1 MVRNKIAVLE
11 KSTIDKI
18 AAGEVVERP
27 SSVVKE
33 LVENAIDAGAS
44 AITVEIKDGGKSYIR
59 ITDNGCGIPEDEL
72 SVAFMRHSTSKL
84 RDASELADI
93 HTLGFRGEALSSISA
108 VSRVEMI
115 TKPADTLMGVRYVIE
130 GSKEISLDKIG
141 APDGTTIMIYQLFFN
156 TPARKKFLKT
166 DTTEASYI
174 SELMERLALS
184 HPDISFCFISNKKEK
199 IHTSGNGNLMDTI
212 YQIYGRQIASNLL
225 AVEKE
230 TDLLKV
236 SGFIGNSNVARGN
249 RSLENFYIN
258 GRYIKSPLLSK
269 SVEEGYVGYLMQHQY
284 PFCVLMITTKEASV
298 DVNVHPTKQE
308 VRFDD
313 EMAIADIFKSLIF
326 DRLHQREDIAEV
338 TLDENVKEYAEEVAE
353 EVAKDQQS
361 STIRQDVPMRK
372 IAESTVADPRLEPM
386 ASEAESKQEEIVKEV
401 APEPFEKSRLEKMR
415 QKITAQIHADTPY
428 ERKYQ
433 EYYQEK
439 EKEQDQGQKEKFTYE
454 QTTFLSEKA
463 RAKHRII
470 GQVFD
475 TYWLIEHDNKLYII
489 DQHAAHEKVLF
500 ERMMKQLQDKEMTTQ
515 YVSPPII
522 VSLTRAEQDILDRY
536 EDVFSELGYVISSFG
551 GNEFAIEGV
560 PGNLF
565 SFDVKEF
572 FMELLASCGEL
583 KGNDGHDMIVEKV
596 ASMSCKAAVKGN
608 NRLSYS
614 EIEELLDEL
623 LSLDNPYHCP
633 HGRPTIIAMTKY
645 ELEKKFKRIV

>member
-130 GSKEISLDKIG
+130 GSKEVSLDKIG
-141 APDGTTIMIYQLFFN
+141 APDGTTIMVYQLFFN

-212 YQIYGRQIASNLL
+212 YQIYGRLIASNLL

-326 DRLHQREDIAEV
+326 ERLHQREDIAEV
-338 TLDENVKEYAEEVAE
+338 TLDENVQAA
-353 EVAKDQQS
+353 
-361 STIRQDVPMRK
+361 PLRK
-372 IAESTVADPRLEPM
+372 TTENDATDPGSESMTCEP
-386 ASEAESKQEEIVKEV
+386 ESKKEETIIEV

-439 EKEQDQGQKEKFTYE
+439 EKEQDQSREEKVTYE
-454 QTTFLSEKA
+454 QTSFLSEQA

-522 VSLTRAEQDILDRY
+522 VSLTRAERDILKRY
-536 EDVFSELGYVISSFG
+536 EEVFSELGYVISSFG

-608 NRLSYS
+608 NRLSYP

-623 LSLDNPYHCP
+623 LSLENPYHCP

>member
-130 GSKEISLDKIG
+130 GSKEVSLDKIG
-141 APDGTTIMIYQLFFN
+141 APDGTTIMVYQLFFN

-212 YQIYGRQIASNLL
+212 YQIYGRLIASNLL

-326 DRLHQREDIAEV
+326 ERLHQREDIAEV
-338 TLDENVKEYAEEVAE
+338 TLDENVQAA
-353 EVAKDQQS
+353 
-361 STIRQDVPMRK
+361 PLRK
-372 IAESTVADPRLEPM
+372 TTENDATDPGSESMTCEL
-386 ASEAESKQEEIVKEV
+386 ESKKEETIIEV

-439 EKEQDQGQKEKFTYE
+439 EKEQDQSREEKVTYE
-454 QTTFLSEKA
+454 QTSFLSEQA

-522 VSLTRAEQDILDRY
+522 VSLTRAERDILKRY
-536 EDVFSELGYVISSFG
+536 EEVFSELGYVISSFG

-608 NRLSYS
+608 NRLSYP

-623 LSLDNPYHCP
+623 LSLENPYHCP

>member
-11 KSTIDKI
+11 KATIDKI

-27 SSVVKE
+27 ASVVKE
-33 LVENAIDAGAS
+33 LVENAIDAGAD

-59 ITDNGCGIPEDEL
+59 ITDNGCGIPEEEL
-72 SVAFMRHSTSKL
+72 PVAFLRHSTSKL
-84 RDASELADI
+84 RDASELSDI

-115 TKPADTLMGVRYVIE
+115 TKPQTELMGVRYVVE
-130 GSKEISLDKIG
+130 GSQEISMDKIG
-141 APDGTTIMIYQLFFN
+141 APDGTTIMVYQLFFN
-156 TPARKKFLKT
+156 TPARKKFLKS
-166 DTTEASYI
+166 DMTEASYI

-184 HPDISFCFISNKKEK
+184 HPDVSFLFISNKKEK

-230 TDLLKV
+230 TDLLMV

-269 SVEEGYVGYLMQHQY
+269 AVEEGYVGYLMQHQY
-284 PFCVLMITTKEASV
+284 PFCVLQITTKEAAV

-313 EMAIADIFKSLIF
+313 EIAIADIFKTLVF
-326 DRLHQREDIAEV
+326 ERLHQREDIAEV
-338 TLDENVKEYAEEVAE
+338 TLDEEIEKEKEQSKPVTEER
-353 EVAKDQQS
+353 
-361 STIRQDVPMRK
+361 T
-372 IAESTVADPRLEPM
+372 
-386 ASEAESKQEEIVKEV
+386 
-401 APEPFEKSRLEKMR
+401 PEPFEKARLQQMR
-415 QKITAQIHADTPY
+415 EKITKQIHADTPY

-433 EYYQEK
+433 EFYQKRESDANAHAPK
-439 EKEQDQGQKEKFTYE
+439 QELPETSKPATYE
-454 QTTFLSEKA
+454 QTSFLTREA
-463 RAKHRII
+463 RAKHHII

-489 DQHAAHEKVLF
+489 DQHAAHEKVLY
-500 ERMMKQLQDKEMTTQ
+500 ERMMKQLKNKEMTTQ

-522 VSLTRAEQDILDRY
+522 LSLTRAEQDILERFA
-536 EDVFSELGYVISSFG
+536 DVFAELGYVISPFG

-565 SFDVKEF
+565 SFDVKTF
-572 FMELLASCGEL
+572 FMELLASCDSL
-583 KGNDGHDMIVEKV
+583 KGNDGHDMILEKI
-596 ASMSCKAAVKGN
+596 ASMSCKAAIKGN
-608 NRLSYS
+608 NHLSRP
-614 EIEELLDEL
+614 EIEALLEEL
-623 LSLDNPYHCP
+623 LSLENPYHCP
-633 HGRPTIIAMTKY
+633 HGRPTIISMTKY
-645 ELEKKFKRIV
+645 EIEKKFKRIV

>member
-130 GSKEISLDKIG
+130 GSKEVSLDKIG
-141 APDGTTIMIYQLFFN
+141 APDGTTIMVYQLFFN

-326 DRLHQREDIAEV
+326 ERLHQREDIAEV
-338 TLDENVKEYAEEVAE
+338 TLDENVQAA
-353 EVAKDQQS
+353 
-361 STIRQDVPMRK
+361 PLRK
-372 IAESTVADPRLEPM
+372 TTENDATDPGSESMTCEP
-386 ASEAESKQEEIVKEV
+386 ESKKEETIIEV

-439 EKEQDQGQKEKFTYE
+439 EKEQDQSREEKVTYE
-454 QTTFLSEKA
+454 QTSFLSEQA

-475 TYWLIEHDNKLYII
+475 TYWLVEHDNKLYII

-522 VSLTRAEQDILDRY
+522 VSLTRAEQDILKRY
-536 EDVFSELGYVISSFG
+536 EEVFSELGYVISSFG

-608 NRLSYS
+608 NRLSYP
-614 EIEELLDEL
+614 EIAELLDEL
-623 LSLDNPYHCP
+623 LSLENPYHCP

>member
-130 GSKEISLDKIG
+130 GSKEVSLDKIG
-141 APDGTTIMIYQLFFN
+141 APDGTTIMVYQLFFN

-212 YQIYGRQIASNLL
+212 YQIYGRLIASNLL

-326 DRLHQREDIAEV
+326 ERLHQREDIAEV
-338 TLDENVKEYAEEVAE
+338 TLDENVQAA
-353 EVAKDQQS
+353 
-361 STIRQDVPMRK
+361 PLRK
-372 IAESTVADPRLEPM
+372 TTENDATDPGSESMTCEP
-386 ASEAESKQEEIVKEV
+386 ESKKEETIIEV

-439 EKEQDQGQKEKFTYE
+439 EKEQDQSREEKVTYE
-454 QTTFLSEKA
+454 QTSFLSEQA

-522 VSLTRAEQDILDRY
+522 VSLTRAEQDILKRY
-536 EDVFSELGYVISSFG
+536 EEVFSELGYVISSFG

-608 NRLSYS
+608 NRLSYP
-614 EIEELLDEL
+614 EIAELLDEL
-623 LSLDNPYHCP
+623 LSLENPYHCP

>member
-11 KSTIDKI
+11 KATIDKI

-27 SSVVKE
+27 ASVVKE
-33 LVENAIDAGAS
+33 LVENAIDAGAD

-59 ITDNGCGIPEDEL
+59 ITDNGCGIPEEEL
-72 SVAFMRHSTSKL
+72 PVAFLRHSTSKL
-84 RDASELADI
+84 RDASELSDI

-115 TKPADTLMGVRYVIE
+115 TKPQTELMGVRYVVE
-130 GSKEISLDKIG
+130 GSQEVSMDKIG
-141 APDGTTIMIYQLFFN
+141 APDGTTIMVYQLFFN
-156 TPARKKFLKT
+156 TPARKKFLKS
-166 DTTEASYI
+166 DMTEASYI

-184 HPDISFCFISNKKEK
+184 HPDVSFLFISNKKEK

-230 TDLLKV
+230 TDLLMV

-269 SVEEGYVGYLMQHQY
+269 AVEEGYVGYLMQHQY
-284 PFCVLMITTKEASV
+284 PFCVLQITTKEAAV

-313 EMAIADIFKSLIF
+313 EIAIADIFKTLVF
-326 DRLHQREDIAEV
+326 ERLHQREDIAEV
-338 TLDENVKEYAEEVAE
+338 TLDEEIEKEKEQSKPVTEER
-353 EVAKDQQS
+353 
-361 STIRQDVPMRK
+361 T
-372 IAESTVADPRLEPM
+372 
-386 ASEAESKQEEIVKEV
+386 
-401 APEPFEKSRLEKMR
+401 PEPFEKARLQQMR
-415 QKITAQIHADTPY
+415 EKITKQIHADTPY

-433 EYYQEK
+433 EFYQKRESDTNAHAPK
-439 EKEQDQGQKEKFTYE
+439 QELPETSKPATYE
-454 QTTFLSEKA
+454 QTSFLTREA
-463 RAKHRII
+463 RAKHHII

-489 DQHAAHEKVLF
+489 DQHAAHEKVLY
-500 ERMMKQLQDKEMTTQ
+500 ERMMKQLKNKEMTTQ

-522 VSLTRAEQDILDRY
+522 LSLTRAEQDILERFA
-536 EDVFSELGYVISSFG
+536 DVFAELGYVISPFG

-565 SFDVKEF
+565 SFDVKTF
-572 FMELLASCGEL
+572 FMELLASCDSL
-583 KGNDGHDMIVEKV
+583 KGNDGHDMILEKI
-596 ASMSCKAAVKGN
+596 ASMSCKAAIKGN
-608 NRLSYS
+608 NYLSRP
-614 EIEELLDEL
+614 EIEALLEEL
-623 LSLDNPYHCP
+623 LSLENPYHCP

>member
-130 GSKEISLDKIG
+130 GSKEVSLDKIG
-141 APDGTTIMIYQLFFN
+141 APDGTTIMVYQLFFN

-326 DRLHQREDIAEV
+326 ERLYQREDIAEV
-338 TLDENVKEYAEEVAE
+338 TLDENVQAA
-353 EVAKDQQS
+353 S
-361 STIRQDVPMRK
+361 LRK
-372 IAESTVADPRLEPM
+372 TTENDATDPGSESITCEP
-386 ASEAESKQEEIVKEV
+386 ESKKEETIIEV

-439 EKEQDQGQKEKFTYE
+439 EKEQDQSREEKVTYE
-454 QTTFLSEKA
+454 QTSFLSEQA

-522 VSLTRAEQDILDRY
+522 VSLTRAEQDILKRY
-536 EDVFSELGYVISSFG
+536 EEVFSELGYVISSFG

-565 SFDVKEF
+565 SFDAKEF
-572 FMELLASCGEL
+572 FLELLASCGEL

-608 NRLSYS
+608 NRLSYP

-623 LSLDNPYHCP
+623 LSLENPYHCP

>member
-130 GSKEISLDKIG
+130 GSKEVSLDKIG
-141 APDGTTIMIYQLFFN
+141 APDGTTIMVYQLFFN

-326 DRLHQREDIAEV
+326 ERLYQREDIAEV
-338 TLDENVKEYAEEVAE
+338 TLDENVQAA
-353 EVAKDQQS
+353 S
-361 STIRQDVPMRK
+361 LRK
-372 IAESTVADPRLEPM
+372 TTENDATDPGSESITCEP
-386 ASEAESKQEEIVKEV
+386 ESKKEETIIEV

-439 EKEQDQGQKEKFTYE
+439 EKEQDQSREEKVTYE
-454 QTTFLSEKA
+454 QTSFLSEQA

-500 ERMMKQLQDKEMTTQ
+500 ERMMKQWQDKEMTTQ

-522 VSLTRAEQDILDRY
+522 VSLTRAEQDILKRY
-536 EDVFSELGYVISSFG
+536 EEVFSELGYVISSFG

-608 NRLSYS
+608 NRLSYP

-623 LSLDNPYHCP
+623 LSLENPYHCP

>member
-11 KSTIDKI
+11 KATIDKI

-27 SSVVKE
+27 ASVVKE
-33 LVENAIDAGAS
+33 LVENAIDAGAD

-59 ITDNGCGIPEDEL
+59 ITDNGCGIPEEEL
-72 SVAFMRHSTSKL
+72 PVAFLRHSTSKL
-84 RDASELADI
+84 RDASELSDI

-115 TKPADTLMGVRYVIE
+115 TKPQTELMGVRYVVE
-130 GSKEISLDKIG
+130 GSQEVSMDKIG
-141 APDGTTIMIYQLFFN
+141 APDGTTIMVYQLFFN
-156 TPARKKFLKT
+156 TPARKKFLKS
-166 DTTEASYI
+166 DITEASYI

-184 HPDISFCFISNKKEK
+184 HPDVSFLFISNKKEK

-230 TDLLKV
+230 TDLLMV

-269 SVEEGYVGYLMQHQY
+269 AVEEGYVGYLMQHQY
-284 PFCVLMITTKEASV
+284 PFCVLQITTKEAAV

-313 EMAIADIFKSLIF
+313 EIAIADIFKTLVF
-326 DRLHQREDIAEV
+326 ERLHQREDIAEV
-338 TLDENVKEYAEEVAE
+338 TLDEEIEKEKEKEQSKPVAE
-353 EVAKDQQS
+353 ER
-361 STIRQDVPMRK
+361 T
-372 IAESTVADPRLEPM
+372 
-386 ASEAESKQEEIVKEV
+386 
-401 APEPFEKSRLEKMR
+401 PEPFEKARLQQMR
-415 QKITAQIHADTPY
+415 EKITKQIHADTPY

-433 EYYQEK
+433 EFYQKRESDTNAHAPK
-439 EKEQDQGQKEKFTYE
+439 QELPETSKPATYE
-454 QTTFLSEKA
+454 QTSFLTREA
-463 RAKHRII
+463 RTKHHII

-489 DQHAAHEKVLF
+489 DQHAAHEKVLY
-500 ERMMKQLQDKEMTTQ
+500 ERMMKQLKNKEMTTQ

-522 VSLTRAEQDILDRY
+522 LSLTRAEQDILERFA
-536 EDVFSELGYVISSFG
+536 DVFAELGYVISPFG

-565 SFDVKEF
+565 SFDVKTF
-572 FMELLASCGEL
+572 FMELLASCDSL
-583 KGNDGHDMIVEKV
+583 KGNDGHDMILEKI
-596 ASMSCKAAVKGN
+596 ASMSCKAAIKGN
-608 NRLSYS
+608 NQLSRP
-614 EIEELLDEL
+614 EIEALLEEL
-623 LSLDNPYHCP
+623 LSLENPYHCP

>member
-130 GSKEISLDKIG
+130 GSKEVSLDKIG
-141 APDGTTIMIYQLFFN
+141 APDGTTIMVYQLFFN

-326 DRLHQREDIAEV
+326 ERLYQREDIAEV
-338 TLDENVKEYAEEVAE
+338 TLDENVQAA
-353 EVAKDQQS
+353 S
-361 STIRQDVPMRK
+361 LRK
-372 IAESTVADPRLEPM
+372 TTENDATDPGSESITCEP
-386 ASEAESKQEEIVKEV
+386 ESKKEETIIEV

-439 EKEQDQGQKEKFTYE
+439 EKEQDQSREEKVTYE
-454 QTTFLSEKA
+454 QTSFLSEQA

-522 VSLTRAEQDILDRY
+522 VSLTRAEQDILKRY
-536 EDVFSELGYVISSFG
+536 EEVFSELGYVISSFG

-572 FMELLASCGEL
+572 FMELLASCDEL

-608 NRLSYS
+608 NRLSYP

-623 LSLDNPYHCP
+623 LSLENPYHCP

>member
-130 GSKEISLDKIG
+130 GSKEVSLDKIG
-141 APDGTTIMIYQLFFN
+141 APDGTTIMVYQLFFN

-212 YQIYGRQIASNLL
+212 YQIYDRLIASNLL
-225 AVEKE
+225 TVEKE

-326 DRLHQREDIAEV
+326 ERLYQREDIAEV
-338 TLDENVKEYAEEVAE
+338 TLDENVQAA
-353 EVAKDQQS
+353 S
-361 STIRQDVPMRK
+361 LRK
-372 IAESTVADPRLEPM
+372 TTENDATDPGSESITCEP
-386 ASEAESKQEEIVKEV
+386 ESKKEETIIEV

-439 EKEQDQGQKEKFTYE
+439 EKEQDQSREEKVTYE
-454 QTTFLSEKA
+454 QTSFLSEQA

-522 VSLTRAEQDILDRY
+522 VSLTRAEQDILKRY
-536 EDVFSELGYVISSFG
+536 EEVFSELGYVISSFG

-608 NRLSYS
+608 NRLSYP

-623 LSLDNPYHCP
+623 LSLENPYHCP

>member
-130 GSKEISLDKIG
+130 GSKEVSLDKIG
-141 APDGTTIMIYQLFFN
+141 APDGTTIMVYQLFFN

-326 DRLHQREDIAEV
+326 ERLHQREDIAEV
-338 TLDENVKEYAEEVAE
+338 TLDENVQAA
-353 EVAKDQQS
+353 
-361 STIRQDVPMRK
+361 PLRK
-372 IAESTVADPRLEPM
+372 TTENDATDPGSESMTCEP
-386 ASEAESKQEEIVKEV
+386 ESKKEETIIEV

-439 EKEQDQGQKEKFTYE
+439 EKEQDQSREEKVTYE
-454 QTTFLSEKA
+454 QTSFLSEQA

-522 VSLTRAEQDILDRY
+522 VSLTRAEQDILKRY
-536 EDVFSELGYVISSFG
+536 EEVFSELGYVISSFG

-608 NRLSYS
+608 NRLSYP

-623 LSLDNPYHCP
+623 LSLENPYHCP

>member
-33 LVENAIDAGAS
+33 LVENAIDAGAT

-130 GSKEISLDKIG
+130 GSKEVSLDKIG
-141 APDGTTIMIYQLFFN
+141 APDGTTIMVYQLFFN

-199 IHTSGNGNLMDTI
+199 IHTSGNGNLIDTI

-225 AVEKE
+225 TVEKE

-326 DRLHQREDIAEV
+326 ERLHQRW
-338 TLDENVKEYAEEVAE
+338 
-353 EVAKDQQS
+353 
-361 STIRQDVPMRK
+361 RMPRK
-372 IAESTVADPRLEPM
+372 IQAPGMLLHCRRRHRSLLRSPVWKKCARRSRRRSMQTRHTKENIRSIIRKRKKSRTKVRKKRSIMSRPHFYPSRRAPSTV
-386 ASEAESKQEEIVKEV
+386 S
-401 APEPFEKSRLEKMR
+401 
-415 QKITAQIHADTPY
+415 
-428 ERKYQ
+428 
-433 EYYQEK
+433 
-439 EKEQDQGQKEKFTYE
+439 
-454 QTTFLSEKA
+454 
-463 RAKHRII
+463 
-470 GQVFD
+470 
-475 TYWLIEHDNKLYII
+475 
-489 DQHAAHEKVLF
+489 
-500 ERMMKQLQDKEMTTQ
+500 
-515 YVSPPII
+515 
-522 VSLTRAEQDILDRY
+522 LDR
-536 EDVFSELGYVISSFG
+536 
-551 GNEFAIEGV
+551 
-560 PGNLF
+560 
-565 SFDVKEF
+565 
-572 FMELLASCGEL
+572 
-583 KGNDGHDMIVEKV
+583 
-596 ASMSCKAAVKGN
+596 
-608 NRLSYS
+608 
-614 EIEELLDEL
+614 
-623 LSLDNPYHCP
+623 SLILT
-633 HGRPTIIAMTKY
+633 G
-645 ELEKKFKRIV
+645 

>member
-11 KSTIDKI
+11 KATIDKI

-27 SSVVKE
+27 ASVVKE
-33 LVENAIDAGAS
+33 LVENAIDAGAD

-59 ITDNGCGIPEDEL
+59 ITDNGCGIPEEEL
-72 SVAFMRHSTSKL
+72 PVAFLRHSTSKL
-84 RDASELADI
+84 RNASELSDI

-115 TKPADTLMGVRYVIE
+115 TKPQTELMGVRYVVE
-130 GSKEISLDKIG
+130 GSQEVSMDKIG
-141 APDGTTIMIYQLFFN
+141 APDGTTIMVYQLFFN
-156 TPARKKFLKT
+156 TPARKKFLKS
-166 DTTEASYI
+166 DMTEASYI

-184 HPDISFCFISNKKEK
+184 HPDVSFLFISNKKEK

-230 TDLLKV
+230 TDLLMV

-269 SVEEGYVGYLMQHQY
+269 AVEEGYVGYLMQHQY
-284 PFCVLMITTKEASV
+284 PFCVLQITTKEAAV

-313 EMAIADIFKSLIF
+313 EIAIADIFKTLVF
-326 DRLHQREDIAEV
+326 ERLHQREDIAEV
-338 TLDENVKEYAEEVAE
+338 TLDEEIEKEKEKEQSKPVAE
-353 EVAKDQQS
+353 ER
-361 STIRQDVPMRK
+361 T
-372 IAESTVADPRLEPM
+372 
-386 ASEAESKQEEIVKEV
+386 
-401 APEPFEKSRLEKMR
+401 PEPFEKARLQQMR
-415 QKITAQIHADTPY
+415 EKITKQIHADTPY

-433 EYYQEK
+433 EFYQKRESDTNAHAPK
-439 EKEQDQGQKEKFTYE
+439 QELPETSKTATYE
-454 QTTFLSEKA
+454 QTSFLTREA
-463 RAKHRII
+463 RAKHHII

-489 DQHAAHEKVLF
+489 DQHAAHEKVLY
-500 ERMMKQLQDKEMTTQ
+500 ERMMKQLKNKEMTTQ

-522 VSLTRAEQDILDRY
+522 LSLTRAEQDILERFA
-536 EDVFSELGYVISSFG
+536 DVFAELGYVISPFG

-565 SFDVKEF
+565 SFDVKTF
-572 FMELLASCGEL
+572 FMELLASCDSL
-583 KGNDGHDMIVEKV
+583 KGNDGHDMILEKI
-596 ASMSCKAAVKGN
+596 ASMSCKAAIKGN
-608 NRLSYS
+608 NHLSRP
-614 EIEELLDEL
+614 EIEALLEEL
-623 LSLDNPYHCP
+623 LSLENPYHCP

>member
-44 AITVEIKDGGKSYIR
+44 AITVEIKDGGKSHIR

-130 GSKEISLDKIG
+130 GSKEVSLDKIG
-141 APDGTTIMIYQLFFN
+141 APDGTTIMVYQLFFN

-212 YQIYGRQIASNLL
+212 YQIYGRLIASNLL

-326 DRLHQREDIAEV
+326 ERLHQREDIAEV
-338 TLDENVKEYAEEVAE
+338 TLDENVQAA
-353 EVAKDQQS
+353 
-361 STIRQDVPMRK
+361 PLRK
-372 IAESTVADPRLEPM
+372 TTENDATDPGSESMTCEP
-386 ASEAESKQEEIVKEV
+386 ESKKEETIIEV

-415 QKITAQIHADTPY
+415 QKIMAQIHADTPY

-439 EKEQDQGQKEKFTYE
+439 EKEQDQSREEKVTYE
-454 QTTFLSEKA
+454 QTSFLSEQA

-522 VSLTRAEQDILDRY
+522 VSLTRAERDILKRY
-536 EDVFSELGYVISSFG
+536 EEVFSELGYVISSFG

-608 NRLSYS
+608 NRLSYP

-623 LSLDNPYHCP
+623 LSLENPYHCP

>member
-11 KSTIDKI
+11 KATIDKI

-27 SSVVKE
+27 ASVVKE
-33 LVENAIDAGAS
+33 LVENAIDAGAD

-59 ITDNGCGIPEDEL
+59 ITDNGCGIPEEEL
-72 SVAFMRHSTSKL
+72 PVAFLRHSTSKL
-84 RDASELADI
+84 RDASELSDI

-115 TKPADTLMGVRYVIE
+115 TKPQTELMGVRYVVE
-130 GSKEISLDKIG
+130 GSQEVSMDKIG
-141 APDGTTIMIYQLFFN
+141 APDGTTIMVYQLFFN
-156 TPARKKFLKT
+156 TPARKKFLKS
-166 DTTEASYI
+166 DMTEASYI

-184 HPDISFCFISNKKEK
+184 HPDVSFLFISNKKEK

-230 TDLLKV
+230 TDLLMV

-269 SVEEGYVGYLMQHQY
+269 AVEEGYVGYLMQHQY
-284 PFCVLMITTKEASV
+284 PFCVLQITTKEAAV

-313 EMAIADIFKSLIF
+313 EIAIADIFKTLVF
-326 DRLHQREDIAEV
+326 ERLHQREDIAEV
-338 TLDENVKEYAEEVAE
+338 TLDEEIEIEKEKEKEQSKPVTEER
-353 EVAKDQQS
+353 
-361 STIRQDVPMRK
+361 T
-372 IAESTVADPRLEPM
+372 
-386 ASEAESKQEEIVKEV
+386 
-401 APEPFEKSRLEKMR
+401 PEPFEKARLQQMR
-415 QKITAQIHADTPY
+415 EKITKQIHADTPY

-433 EYYQEK
+433 EFYQKRESDTNAHAPK
-439 EKEQDQGQKEKFTYE
+439 QELPETSKPATYE
-454 QTTFLSEKA
+454 QTSFLTREA
-463 RAKHRII
+463 RAKHHII

-489 DQHAAHEKVLF
+489 DQHAAHEKVLY
-500 ERMMKQLQDKEMTTQ
+500 ERMMKQLKNKEMTTQ

-522 VSLTRAEQDILDRY
+522 LSLTRAEQDILERFA
-536 EDVFSELGYVISSFG
+536 DVFAELGYVISPFG

-565 SFDVKEF
+565 SFDVKTF
-572 FMELLASCGEL
+572 FMELLASCDSL
-583 KGNDGHDMIVEKV
+583 KGNDGHDMILEKI
-596 ASMSCKAAVKGN
+596 ASMSCKAAIKGN
-608 NRLSYS
+608 NQLSRP
-614 EIEELLDEL
+614 EIEALLEEL
-623 LSLDNPYHCP
+623 LSLENPYHCP

>member
-11 KSTIDKI
+11 KATIDKI

-27 SSVVKE
+27 ASVVKE
-33 LVENAIDAGAS
+33 LVENAIDAGAD

-59 ITDNGCGIPEDEL
+59 ITDNGCGIPEEEL
-72 SVAFMRHSTSKL
+72 PVAFLRHSTSKL
-84 RDASELADI
+84 RDASELSDI

-115 TKPADTLMGVRYVIE
+115 TKPQTELMGVRYVVE
-130 GSKEISLDKIG
+130 GSQEVSMDKIG
-141 APDGTTIMIYQLFFN
+141 APDGTTIMVYQLFFN
-156 TPARKKFLKT
+156 TPARKKFLKS
-166 DTTEASYI
+166 DMTEASYI

-184 HPDISFCFISNKKEK
+184 HPDVSFLFISNKKEK

-230 TDLLKV
+230 TDLLMV

-269 SVEEGYVGYLMQHQY
+269 AVEEGYVGYLMQHQY
-284 PFCVLMITTKEASV
+284 PFCVLQITTKEAAV

-313 EMAIADIFKSLIF
+313 EMAIADIFKTLVF
-326 DRLHQREDIAEV
+326 ERLHQREDIAEV
-338 TLDENVKEYAEEVAE
+338 TLDEEIEKEKEQSKPVTEER
-353 EVAKDQQS
+353 
-361 STIRQDVPMRK
+361 T
-372 IAESTVADPRLEPM
+372 
-386 ASEAESKQEEIVKEV
+386 
-401 APEPFEKSRLEKMR
+401 PEPFEKARLQQMR
-415 QKITAQIHADTPY
+415 EKITKQIHADTPY

-433 EYYQEK
+433 EFYQKRESDANAHAPK
-439 EKEQDQGQKEKFTYE
+439 QELPETSKPATYE
-454 QTTFLSEKA
+454 QTSFLTREA
-463 RAKHRII
+463 RAKHHII

-489 DQHAAHEKVLF
+489 DQHAAHEKVLY
-500 ERMMKQLQDKEMTTQ
+500 ERMMKQLKNKEMTTQ

-522 VSLTRAEQDILDRY
+522 LSLTRAEQDILERFA
-536 EDVFSELGYVISSFG
+536 DVFAELGYVISPFG

-565 SFDVKEF
+565 SFDVKTF
-572 FMELLASCGEL
+572 FMELLASCDSL
-583 KGNDGHDMIVEKV
+583 KGNDGHDMILEKI
-596 ASMSCKAAVKGN
+596 ASMSCKAAIKGN
-608 NRLSYS
+608 NHLSRP
-614 EIEELLDEL
+614 EIEALLEEL
-623 LSLDNPYHCP
+623 LSLENPYHCP
-633 HGRPTIIAMTKY
+633 HGRPTIISMTKY
-645 ELEKKFKRIV
+645 EIEKKFKRIV

>member
-130 GSKEISLDKIG
+130 GSKEVSLDKIG
-141 APDGTTIMIYQLFFN
+141 APDGTTIMVYQLFFN

-212 YQIYGRQIASNLL
+212 YQIYGRLIASNLL

-326 DRLHQREDIAEV
+326 ERLHQREDIAEV
-338 TLDENVKEYAEEVAE
+338 TLDENVQAA
-353 EVAKDQQS
+353 
-361 STIRQDVPMRK
+361 PLRK
-372 IAESTVADPRLEPM
+372 TTENDATDPGSESMTCEQ
-386 ASEAESKQEEIVKEV
+386 ESKKEETIIEV

-439 EKEQDQGQKEKFTYE
+439 EKEQDQSREEKVTYE
-454 QTTFLSEKA
+454 QTSFLSEQA

-522 VSLTRAEQDILDRY
+522 VSLTRAEQDILKRY
-536 EDVFSELGYVISSFG
+536 EEVFSELGYVISSFG

-608 NRLSYS
+608 NRLSYP
-614 EIEELLDEL
+614 EIAELLDEL
-623 LSLDNPYHCP
+623 LSLENPYHCP

>member
-130 GSKEISLDKIG
+130 GSKEVSLDKIG
-141 APDGTTIMIYQLFFN
+141 APDGTTIMVYQLFFN

-212 YQIYGRQIASNLL
+212 YQIYGRLIASNLL

-326 DRLHQREDIAEV
+326 ERLHQREDIAEV
-338 TLDENVKEYAEEVAE
+338 TLDENVLAA
-353 EVAKDQQS
+353 
-361 STIRQDVPMRK
+361 PLRK
-372 IAESTVADPRLEPM
+372 TTENDATDPGSESMTCEP
-386 ASEAESKQEEIVKEV
+386 ESKKEETIIEV

-439 EKEQDQGQKEKFTYE
+439 EKEQDQSREEKVTYGQTS
-454 QTTFLSEKA
+454 FLSEQA

-522 VSLTRAEQDILDRY
+522 VSLTRAEQDILKRY
-536 EDVFSELGYVISSFG
+536 EEVFSELGYVISSFG

-608 NRLSYS
+608 NRLSYP

-623 LSLDNPYHCP
+623 LSLENPYHCP

>member
-130 GSKEISLDKIG
+130 GSKEVSLDKIG
-141 APDGTTIMIYQLFFN
+141 APDGTTIMVYQLFFN

-326 DRLHQREDIAEV
+326 ERLLQREDIAEV
-338 TLDENVKEYAEEVAE
+338 TLDENVQAA
-353 EVAKDQQS
+353 
-361 STIRQDVPMRK
+361 PLRK
-372 IAESTVADPRLEPM
+372 TTENDATDPGSESMTCKP
-386 ASEAESKQEEIVKEV
+386 ESKKEETIIEV

-439 EKEQDQGQKEKFTYE
+439 EKEQDQSREEKVTYE
-454 QTTFLSEKA
+454 QTSFLSEQA

-522 VSLTRAEQDILDRY
+522 VSLTRAEQDILKRY
-536 EDVFSELGYVISSFG
+536 EEVFSELGYVISSFG

-608 NRLSYS
+608 NRLSYP

-623 LSLDNPYHCP
+623 LSLENPYHCP

>member
-11 KSTIDKI
+11 KATIDKI

-27 SSVVKE
+27 ASVVKE
-33 LVENAIDAGAS
+33 LVENAIDAGAD

-59 ITDNGCGIPEDEL
+59 ITDNGCGIPEEEL
-72 SVAFMRHSTSKL
+72 PVAFLRHSTSKL
-84 RDASELADI
+84 RDASELSDI

-115 TKPADTLMGVRYVIE
+115 TKPQTELMGVRYVVE
-130 GSKEISLDKIG
+130 GSQEVSMDKIG
-141 APDGTTIMIYQLFFN
+141 APDGTTIMVYQLFFN
-156 TPARKKFLKT
+156 TPARKKFLKS
-166 DTTEASYI
+166 DMTEASYI

-184 HPDISFCFISNKKEK
+184 HPDVSFLFISNKKEK

-230 TDLLKV
+230 TDLLLV

-269 SVEEGYVGYLMQHQY
+269 AVEEGYVGYLMQHQY
-284 PFCVLMITTKEASV
+284 PFCVLQITTKEAAV

-313 EMAIADIFKSLIF
+313 EIAIADIFKTLVF
-326 DRLHQREDIAEV
+326 ERLHQREDIAEV
-338 TLDENVKEYAEEVAE
+338 TLDEEIEKEKEQSKPVTEER
-353 EVAKDQQS
+353 
-361 STIRQDVPMRK
+361 T
-372 IAESTVADPRLEPM
+372 
-386 ASEAESKQEEIVKEV
+386 
-401 APEPFEKSRLEKMR
+401 PEPFEKARLQQMR
-415 QKITAQIHADTPY
+415 EKITKQIHADTPY

-433 EYYQEK
+433 EFYQKRESDTNAHAPK
-439 EKEQDQGQKEKFTYE
+439 QELPETSKPATYE
-454 QTTFLSEKA
+454 QTSFLTREA
-463 RAKHRII
+463 RAKHHII

-489 DQHAAHEKVLF
+489 DQHAAHEKVLY
-500 ERMMKQLQDKEMTTQ
+500 ERMMKQLKNKEMTTQ

-522 VSLTRAEQDILDRY
+522 LSLTRAEQDILERFA
-536 EDVFSELGYVISSFG
+536 DVFAELGYVISPFG

-565 SFDVKEF
+565 SFDVKTF
-572 FMELLASCGEL
+572 FMELLASCDSL
-583 KGNDGHDMIVEKV
+583 KGNDGHDMILEKI
-596 ASMSCKAAVKGN
+596 ASMSCKAAIKGN
-608 NRLSYS
+608 NHLSRP
-614 EIEELLDEL
+614 EIETLLEEL
-623 LSLDNPYHCP
+623 LSLENPYHCP

>member
-11 KSTIDKI
+11 KATIDKI

-27 SSVVKE
+27 ASVVKE
-33 LVENAIDAGAS
+33 LVENAIDAGAD

-59 ITDNGCGIPEDEL
+59 ITDNGCGIPEEEL
-72 SVAFMRHSTSKL
+72 SVAFLRHSTSKL
-84 RDASELADI
+84 RDASELSDI

-115 TKPADTLMGVRYVIE
+115 TKPQTELMGVRYVVE
-130 GSKEISLDKIG
+130 GSQEVSMDKIG
-141 APDGTTIMIYQLFFN
+141 APDGTTIMVYQLFFN
-156 TPARKKFLKT
+156 TPARKKFLKS
-166 DTTEASYI
+166 DMTEASYI

-184 HPDISFCFISNKKEK
+184 HPDVSFLFISNKKEK
-199 IHTSGNGNLMDTI
+199 IHTSENGNLMDTI

-230 TDLLKV
+230 TDLLMV

-269 SVEEGYVGYLMQHQY
+269 AVEEGYVGYLMQHQY
-284 PFCVLMITTKEASV
+284 PFCVLQITTKEAAV

-313 EMAIADIFKSLIF
+313 EIAIADIFKTLVF
-326 DRLHQREDIAEV
+326 ERLHQREDITEV
-338 TLDENVKEYAEEVAE
+338 TLDEEIEKEKEQSKPVTEER
-353 EVAKDQQS
+353 
-361 STIRQDVPMRK
+361 T
-372 IAESTVADPRLEPM
+372 
-386 ASEAESKQEEIVKEV
+386 
-401 APEPFEKSRLEKMR
+401 PEPFEKARLQQMR
-415 QKITAQIHADTPY
+415 EKITKQIHADTPY

-433 EYYQEK
+433 EFYQKRESDANAHVPK
-439 EKEQDQGQKEKFTYE
+439 QELPETSKPVTYE
-454 QTTFLSEKA
+454 QTSFLTREA
-463 RAKHRII
+463 RAKHHII

-489 DQHAAHEKVLF
+489 DQHAAHEKVLY
-500 ERMMKQLQDKEMTTQ
+500 ERMMKQLKNKEMTTQ

-522 VSLTRAEQDILDRY
+522 LSLTRAEQDILERFA
-536 EDVFSELGYVISSFG
+536 DVFAELGYVISPFG

-565 SFDVKEF
+565 SLDVKTF
-572 FMELLASCGEL
+572 FMELLASCDSL
-583 KGNDGHDMIVEKV
+583 KGNDGHDMILEKI
-596 ASMSCKAAVKGN
+596 ASMSCKAAIKGN
-608 NRLSYS
+608 NHLSRP
-614 EIEELLDEL
+614 EIEALLEEL
-623 LSLDNPYHCP
+623 LSLENPYHCP
-633 HGRPTIIAMTKY
+633 HGRPTIISMTKY
-645 ELEKKFKRIV
+645 EIEKKFKRIV

>member
-130 GSKEISLDKIG
+130 GSKEVSLDKIG
-141 APDGTTIMIYQLFFN
+141 APDGTTIMVYQLFFN

-212 YQIYGRQIASNLL
+212 YQIYGRLIASNLL

-326 DRLHQREDIAEV
+326 ERLHQREDIAEV
-338 TLDENVKEYAEEVAE
+338 TLDENVQAA
-353 EVAKDQQS
+353 
-361 STIRQDVPMRK
+361 PLRK
-372 IAESTVADPRLEPM
+372 TTENDATDPGSESMTCEP
-386 ASEAESKQEEIVKEV
+386 ESKKEETIIEV

-439 EKEQDQGQKEKFTYE
+439 EKEQDQSREEKVTYE
-454 QTTFLSEKA
+454 QTSFLSEQA

-522 VSLTRAEQDILDRY
+522 VSLTRAEQDILKRY
-536 EDVFSELGYVISSFG
+536 EEVFSELGYVISSFG

-572 FMELLASCGEL
+572 FMELLASCSEL
-583 KGNDGHDMIVEKV
+583 KGNDGHEMIVEKV

-608 NRLSYS
+608 NRLSYP
-614 EIEELLDEL
+614 EIAELLDEL
-623 LSLDNPYHCP
+623 LSLENPYHCP

>member
-130 GSKEISLDKIG
+130 GSKEVSLDKIG
-141 APDGTTIMIYQLFFN
+141 APDGTTIMVYQLFFN

-326 DRLHQREDIAEV
+326 ERLHQREDIAEV
-338 TLDENVKEYAEEVAE
+338 TLDENVQAA
-353 EVAKDQQS
+353 
-361 STIRQDVPMRK
+361 PLRK
-372 IAESTVADPRLEPM
+372 TTENDATDPGSESMTCEP
-386 ASEAESKQEEIVKEV
+386 ESKKEETIIEV

-439 EKEQDQGQKEKFTYE
+439 EKEQDQSREEKVTYE
-454 QTTFLSEKA
+454 QTSFLSEQA

-522 VSLTRAEQDILDRY
+522 VSLTRAEQDILKRY
-536 EDVFSELGYVISSFG
+536 EEVFSELGYVISSFG

-583 KGNDGHDMIVEKV
+583 KGNDGHEMIVEKV

-608 NRLSYS
+608 NRLSYP
-614 EIEELLDEL
+614 EIAELLDEL
-623 LSLDNPYHCP
+623 LSLENPYHCP

>member
-44 AITVEIKDGGKSYIR
+44 AITVEIRDGGKSYIR

-130 GSKEISLDKIG
+130 GSKEVSLDKIG
-141 APDGTTIMIYQLFFN
+141 APDGTTIMVYQLFFN

-326 DRLHQREDIAEV
+326 ERLYQREDIAEV
-338 TLDENVKEYAEEVAE
+338 TLDENVQAA
-353 EVAKDQQS
+353 S
-361 STIRQDVPMRK
+361 LRK
-372 IAESTVADPRLEPM
+372 TTENDATDPGSESITCEP
-386 ASEAESKQEEIVKEV
+386 ESKKEETIIEV

-439 EKEQDQGQKEKFTYE
+439 EKEQEQSREEKVTYE
-454 QTTFLSEKA
+454 QTSFLSEQA

-500 ERMMKQLQDKEMTTQ
+500 ERMMKRLQDKEMTTQ

-522 VSLTRAEQDILDRY
+522 VSLTRAEQDILKRY
-536 EDVFSELGYVISSFG
+536 EEVFSELGYVISSFG

-608 NRLSYS
+608 NRLSYP

-623 LSLDNPYHCP
+623 LSLENPYHCP

>member
-130 GSKEISLDKIG
+130 GSKEVSLDKIG
-141 APDGTTIMIYQLFFN
+141 APDGTTIMVYQLFFN

-212 YQIYGRQIASNLL
+212 YQIYGRLIASNLL

-308 VRFDD
+308 IRFDD

-326 DRLHQREDIAEV
+326 ERLHQREDIAEV
-338 TLDENVKEYAEEVAE
+338 TLDENVQAA
-353 EVAKDQQS
+353 
-361 STIRQDVPMRK
+361 PLRK
-372 IAESTVADPRLEPM
+372 TTENDATDPGSESMTCEP
-386 ASEAESKQEEIVKEV
+386 ESKKEETIIEV

-415 QKITAQIHADTPY
+415 QKITAQIHTDTPY

-433 EYYQEK
+433 KYYQEK
-439 EKEQDQGQKEKFTYE
+439 EKEQDQSREEKVTYE
-454 QTTFLSEKA
+454 QTSFLSEQA

-522 VSLTRAEQDILDRY
+522 VSLTRAEQDILKRY
-536 EDVFSELGYVISSFG
+536 EEVFSELGYVISSFG

-608 NRLSYS
+608 NRLSYP

-623 LSLDNPYHCP
+623 LSLENPYHCP

>member
-130 GSKEISLDKIG
+130 GSKEVSLDKIG
-141 APDGTTIMIYQLFFN
+141 APDGTTIMVYQLFFN

-212 YQIYGRQIASNLL
+212 YQIYGRLIASNLL

-326 DRLHQREDIAEV
+326 ERLHQREDIAEV
-338 TLDENVKEYAEEVAE
+338 TLDENVQAA
-353 EVAKDQQS
+353 
-361 STIRQDVPMRK
+361 PLRK
-372 IAESTVADPRLEPM
+372 TTENDATDPGSESMTCEP
-386 ASEAESKQEEIVKEV
+386 ESKKEETIIEV

-439 EKEQDQGQKEKFTYE
+439 EKEQDQSREEKVTYE
-454 QTTFLSEKA
+454 QTSFLSEQA

-522 VSLTRAEQDILDRY
+522 VSLTRAERDILKRY
-536 EDVFSELGYVISSFG
+536 EEVFSELGYVISSFG

-608 NRLSYS
+608 NRLSYP
-614 EIEELLDEL
+614 EIVELLDEL
-623 LSLDNPYHCP
+623 LSLENPYHCP

>member
-130 GSKEISLDKIG
+130 GSKEVSLDKIG
-141 APDGTTIMIYQLFFN
+141 APDGTTIMVYQLFFN

-212 YQIYGRQIASNLL
+212 YQIYGRLIASNLL

-326 DRLHQREDIAEV
+326 ERLHQREDIVEV
-338 TLDENVKEYAEEVAE
+338 TLDENVQAA
-353 EVAKDQQS
+353 
-361 STIRQDVPMRK
+361 PLRK
-372 IAESTVADPRLEPM
+372 TTENDATDPGSESMTCEP
-386 ASEAESKQEEIVKEV
+386 ESKKEETIIEV

-439 EKEQDQGQKEKFTYE
+439 EKEQDQSREEKVTYE
-454 QTTFLSEKA
+454 QTSFLSEQA

-522 VSLTRAEQDILDRY
+522 VSLTRAERDILKRY
-536 EDVFSELGYVISSFG
+536 EEVFSELGYVISSFG

-565 SFDVKEF
+565 SFDVKDF

-608 NRLSYS
+608 NRLSYP

-623 LSLDNPYHCP
+623 LSLENPYHCP

>member
-130 GSKEISLDKIG
+130 GSKEVSLDKIG
-141 APDGTTIMIYQLFFN
+141 APDGTTIMVYQLFFN

-326 DRLHQREDIAEV
+326 ERLYQREDIAEV
-338 TLDENVKEYAEEVAE
+338 TLDENVQAA
-353 EVAKDQQS
+353 S
-361 STIRQDVPMRK
+361 LRK
-372 IAESTVADPRLEPM
+372 TTENDATDPGSESITCEP
-386 ASEAESKQEEIVKEV
+386 ESKKEETIIEV

-439 EKEQDQGQKEKFTYE
+439 EKEQDQSREEKVTYE
-454 QTTFLSEKA
+454 QTSFLSEQA

-522 VSLTRAEQDILDRY
+522 VSLTRAEQDILKRY
-536 EDVFSELGYVISSFG
+536 GEVFSELGYVISSFG

-608 NRLSYS
+608 NRLSYP

-623 LSLDNPYHCP
+623 LSLENPYHCP

>member
-130 GSKEISLDKIG
+130 GSKEVSLDKIG
-141 APDGTTIMIYQLFFN
+141 APDGTTIMVYQLFFN

-166 DTTEASYI
+166 DTTETSYI

-225 AVEKE
+225 TVEKE

-326 DRLHQREDIAEV
+326 ERLHQREDIAEV
-338 TLDENVKEYAEEVAE
+338 TLDENVQAA
-353 EVAKDQQS
+353 
-361 STIRQDVPMRK
+361 PLRK
-372 IAESTVADPRLEPM
+372 TTENDATDPGSESMTCEP
-386 ASEAESKQEEIVKEV
+386 ESKKEETIIEV

-439 EKEQDQGQKEKFTYE
+439 EKEQDQSREEKVTYE
-454 QTTFLSEKA
+454 QTSFLSEQA

-522 VSLTRAEQDILDRY
+522 VSLTRAEQDILKRY
-536 EDVFSELGYVISSFG
+536 EEVFSELGYVISSFG

-596 ASMSCKAAVKGN
+596 ASITS
-608 NRLSYS
+608 
-614 EIEELLDEL
+614 
-623 LSLDNPYHCP
+623 
-633 HGRPTIIAMTKY
+633 
-645 ELEKKFKRIV
+645 

>member
-130 GSKEISLDKIG
+130 GSKEVSLDKIG
-141 APDGTTIMIYQLFFN
+141 APDGTTIMVYQLFFN

-212 YQIYGRQIASNLL
+212 YQIYGRLIASNLL

-326 DRLHQREDIAEV
+326 ERLHQREDIAEV
-338 TLDENVKEYAEEVAE
+338 TLDENVQA
-353 EVAKDQQS
+353 
-361 STIRQDVPMRK
+361 PPLRK
-372 IAESTVADPRLEPM
+372 TTENDATDPGSESMTCEP
-386 ASEAESKQEEIVKEV
+386 ESKKEETIIEV

-439 EKEQDQGQKEKFTYE
+439 EKEQDQSREEKVTYE
-454 QTTFLSEKA
+454 QTSFLSEQA

-522 VSLTRAEQDILDRY
+522 VSLTRAEQDILKRY
-536 EDVFSELGYVISSFG
+536 EEVFSELGYVISSFG

-583 KGNDGHDMIVEKV
+583 KGNDGHEMIVEKV

-608 NRLSYS
+608 NRLSYP
-614 EIEELLDEL
+614 EIAELLDEL
-623 LSLDNPYHCP
+623 LSLENPYHCP

>member
-1 MVRNKIAVLE
+1 MVRNKITVLE

-130 GSKEISLDKIG
+130 GSKEVSLDKIG
-141 APDGTTIMIYQLFFN
+141 APDGTTIMVYQLFFN

-212 YQIYGRQIASNLL
+212 YQIYGRLIASNLL

-284 PFCVLMITTKEASV
+284 PFCVLMIATKEASV

-326 DRLHQREDIAEV
+326 ERLHQREDIAEV
-338 TLDENVKEYAEEVAE
+338 TLDENVQAA
-353 EVAKDQQS
+353 
-361 STIRQDVPMRK
+361 PLRK
-372 IAESTVADPRLEPM
+372 TTENDATDPGSESMTCEP
-386 ASEAESKQEEIVKEV
+386 ESKKEETIIEV

-439 EKEQDQGQKEKFTYE
+439 EKEQDQSREEKVTYE
-454 QTTFLSEKA
+454 QTSFLSEQA

-522 VSLTRAEQDILDRY
+522 VSLTRAEQDILKRY
-536 EDVFSELGYVISSFG
+536 EEVFSELGYVISSFG

-565 SFDVKEF
+565 SFDVNF
-572 FMELLASCGEL
+572 LWNCWLP
-583 KGNDGHDMIVEKV
+583 
-596 ASMSCKAAVKGN
+596 AAN
-608 NRLSYS
+608 
-614 EIEELLDEL
+614 
-623 LSLDNPYHCP
+623 
-633 HGRPTIIAMTKY
+633 
-645 ELEKKFKRIV
+645 

>member
-1 MVRNKIAVLE
+1 MVRNKITVLE

-130 GSKEISLDKIG
+130 GSKEVSLDKIG
-141 APDGTTIMIYQLFFN
+141 APDGTTIMVYQLFFN

-326 DRLHQREDIAEV
+326 ERLLQREDIAEV
-338 TLDENVKEYAEEVAE
+338 TLDENVQAA
-353 EVAKDQQS
+353 S
-361 STIRQDVPMRK
+361 LRK
-372 IAESTVADPRLEPM
+372 TTENDATDPGSESITCEP
-386 ASEAESKQEEIVKEV
+386 ESKKEETIIEV

-439 EKEQDQGQKEKFTYE
+439 EKEQDQSREEKVTYE
-454 QTTFLSEKA
+454 QTSFLSEQA

-522 VSLTRAEQDILDRY
+522 VSLTRAEQDILKRY
-536 EDVFSELGYVISSFG
+536 EEVFSELGYVISSFG

-608 NRLSYS
+608 NRLSYP

-623 LSLDNPYHCP
+623 LSLENPYHCP

>member
-130 GSKEISLDKIG
+130 GSKEVSLDKIG
-141 APDGTTIMIYQLFFN
+141 APDGTTIMVYQLFFN

-166 DTTEASYI
+166 DTTETSYI

-225 AVEKE
+225 TVEKE

-326 DRLHQREDIAEV
+326 ERLHQREDIAEV
-338 TLDENVKEYAEEVAE
+338 TLDENVQAA
-353 EVAKDQQS
+353 
-361 STIRQDVPMRK
+361 PLRK
-372 IAESTVADPRLEPM
+372 TTENDATDPGSESMTCEP
-386 ASEAESKQEEIVKEV
+386 ESKKEETIIEV

-439 EKEQDQGQKEKFTYE
+439 EKEQDQSREEKVTYE
-454 QTTFLSEKA
+454 QTSFLSEQA

-500 ERMMKQLQDKEMTTQ
+500 ERMMKQLQDKEMPTQ

-522 VSLTRAEQDILDRY
+522 VSLTRAEQDILKRY
-536 EDVFSELGYVISSFG
+536 EEVFSELGYVISSFG

-608 NRLSYS
+608 NRLSYP

-623 LSLDNPYHCP
+623 LSLENPYHCP

>member
-11 KSTIDKI
+11 KATIDKI

-27 SSVVKE
+27 ASVVKE
-33 LVENAIDAGAS
+33 LVENAIDAGAD

-59 ITDNGCGIPEDEL
+59 ITDNGCGIPEEEL
-72 SVAFMRHSTSKL
+72 PVAFLRHSTSKL
-84 RDASELADI
+84 RDASELSDI

-115 TKPADTLMGVRYVIE
+115 TKPQTELMGVRYVVE
-130 GSKEISLDKIG
+130 GSQEVSMDKIG
-141 APDGTTIMIYQLFFN
+141 APDGTTIMVYQLFFN
-156 TPARKKFLKT
+156 TPARKKFLKS
-166 DTTEASYI
+166 DITEASYI

-184 HPDISFCFISNKKEK
+184 HPDVSFLFISNKKEK

-230 TDLLKV
+230 TDLLMV

-269 SVEEGYVGYLMQHQY
+269 AVEEGYVGYLMQHQY
-284 PFCVLMITTKEASV
+284 PFCVLQITTKEAAV

-313 EMAIADIFKSLIF
+313 EIAIADIFKTLVF
-326 DRLHQREDIAEV
+326 ERLHQREDIAEV
-338 TLDENVKEYAEEVAE
+338 TLDEEIEKEKEKEQSKPVAE
-353 EVAKDQQS
+353 ER
-361 STIRQDVPMRK
+361 T
-372 IAESTVADPRLEPM
+372 
-386 ASEAESKQEEIVKEV
+386 
-401 APEPFEKSRLEKMR
+401 PEPFEKARLQQMR
-415 QKITAQIHADTPY
+415 EKITKQIHADTPY

-433 EYYQEK
+433 EFYQKRESDTNAHAPK
-439 EKEQDQGQKEKFTYE
+439 QELPETSKPATYE
-454 QTTFLSEKA
+454 QTSFLTREA
-463 RAKHRII
+463 RAKHHII

-489 DQHAAHEKVLF
+489 DQHAAHEKVLY
-500 ERMMKQLQDKEMTTQ
+500 ERMMKQLKNKEMTTQ

-522 VSLTRAEQDILDRY
+522 LSLTIAEQDILERFA
-536 EDVFSELGYVISSFG
+536 DVFAELGYVISPFG

-565 SFDVKEF
+565 SFDVKTF
-572 FMELLASCGEL
+572 FMELLASCDSL
-583 KGNDGHDMIVEKV
+583 KGNDGYDMILEKI
-596 ASMSCKAAVKGN
+596 ASMSCKAAIKGN
-608 NRLSYS
+608 NQLSRP
-614 EIEELLDEL
+614 EIEALLEEL
-623 LSLDNPYHCP
+623 LSLENPYHCP

>member
-130 GSKEISLDKIG
+130 GSKEVSLDKIG
-141 APDGTTIMIYQLFFN
+141 APDGTTIMVYQLFFN

-184 HPDISFCFISNKKEK
+184 HPGISFCFISNKKEK

-212 YQIYGRQIASNLL
+212 YQIYGRLIASNLL

-326 DRLHQREDIAEV
+326 ERLHQREDIAEV
-338 TLDENVKEYAEEVAE
+338 TLDENVQAA
-353 EVAKDQQS
+353 
-361 STIRQDVPMRK
+361 PLRK
-372 IAESTVADPRLEPM
+372 TTENDATDPGSESMTCEP
-386 ASEAESKQEEIVKEV
+386 ESKKEETIIEV

-439 EKEQDQGQKEKFTYE
+439 EKEQDQSREEKVTYE
-454 QTTFLSEKA
+454 QTSFLSEQA

-522 VSLTRAEQDILDRY
+522 VSLTRAEQDILKRY
-536 EDVFSELGYVISSFG
+536 EEVFSELGYVISSFG

-608 NRLSYS
+608 NRLSYP

-623 LSLDNPYHCP
+623 LSLENPYHCP
-633 HGRPTIIAMTKY
+633 HGRLTIIAMTKY

>member
-11 KSTIDKI
+11 KATIDKI

-27 SSVVKE
+27 ASVVKE
-33 LVENAIDAGAS
+33 LVENAIDARAD

-59 ITDNGCGIPEDEL
+59 ITDNGCGISEEEL
-72 SVAFMRHSTSKL
+72 PVAFLRHSTSKL
-84 RDASELADI
+84 RDASELSDI

-115 TKPADTLMGVRYVIE
+115 TKPQTELMGVRYVVE
-130 GSKEISLDKIG
+130 GSQEVSMDKIG
-141 APDGTTIMIYQLFFN
+141 APDGTTIMVYQLFFN
-156 TPARKKFLKT
+156 TPARKKFLKS
-166 DTTEASYI
+166 DMTEASYI

-184 HPDISFCFISNKKEK
+184 HPDVSFLFISNKKEK

-230 TDLLKV
+230 TDLLTV
-236 SGFIGNSNVARGN
+236 CGFIGNSNVARGN

-269 SVEEGYVGYLMQHQY
+269 AVEEGYVGYLMQHQY
-284 PFCVLMITTKEASV
+284 PFCVLQITTKEAAV

-313 EMAIADIFKSLIF
+313 EIAIADIFKTLVF
-326 DRLHQREDIAEV
+326 ERLHHREDIAEV
-338 TLDENVKEYAEEVAE
+338 TLDEEIEIEKEQSKPVAE
-353 EVAKDQQS
+353 ER
-361 STIRQDVPMRK
+361 T
-372 IAESTVADPRLEPM
+372 
-386 ASEAESKQEEIVKEV
+386 
-401 APEPFEKSRLEKMR
+401 PEPFEKARLQQMR
-415 QKITAQIHADTPY
+415 EKITKQIHADTPY

-433 EYYQEK
+433 EFYQKRESDTNAHAPK
-439 EKEQDQGQKEKFTYE
+439 QELPETSKPATYE
-454 QTTFLSEKA
+454 QTSFLTREA
-463 RAKHRII
+463 RAKHHII

-489 DQHAAHEKVLF
+489 DQHAAHEKVLY
-500 ERMMKQLQDKEMTTQ
+500 ERMMKQLKNKEMTTQ

-522 VSLTRAEQDILDRY
+522 LSLTRAEQDILERFA
-536 EDVFSELGYVISSFG
+536 DVFAELGYVISPFG

-565 SFDVKEF
+565 SFDVKTF
-572 FMELLASCGEL
+572 FMELLASCDSL
-583 KGNDGHDMIVEKV
+583 KENDGHDMILEKI
-596 ASMSCKAAVKGN
+596 ASMSCKAAIKGN
-608 NRLSYS
+608 NHLSRP
-614 EIEELLDEL
+614 EIEALLEEL
-623 LSLDNPYHCP
+623 LSLENPYHCP

-645 ELEKKFKRIV
+645 EIEKKFKRIV